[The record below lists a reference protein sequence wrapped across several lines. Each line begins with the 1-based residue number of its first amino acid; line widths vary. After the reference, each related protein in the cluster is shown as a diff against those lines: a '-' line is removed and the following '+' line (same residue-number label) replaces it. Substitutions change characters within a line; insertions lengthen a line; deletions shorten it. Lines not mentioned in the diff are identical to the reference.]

1 MVSDSEIVEKS
12 YIAGL
17 YVPAEKPEN
26 KAAAATHG
34 DFIYILYIQ
43 IIYCGMSQ

>member
-1 MVSDSEIVEKS
+1 MVADSGIVEKT

-17 YVPAEKPEN
+17 YVPAKKLEN
-26 KAAAATHG
+26 KAAETHG
-34 DFIYILYIQ
+34 HFIYILYIQ